1 MQSVIEP
8 MAEFL
13 KVVLMRIRSVSIAC
27 THMEK
32 LSEKTPPCRRERLTP
47 RIILIFCLD
56 FAC

>member
-1 MQSVIEP
+1 
-8 MAEFL
+8 MAGFL